1 MFGEAPLNCDRLTA
15 ENLLGMLQY
24 LVCYVT
30 RTSLNKYQE
39 QLENFN
45 YDQFCAKNASN
56 VYYLRTLSIV
66 YFDCETVRRFN
77 SSLRNLTKVDAAI
90 RDVLAALGLLYGLF
104 RLEPNLSLL
113 YEANFFQPVHQNALT
128 IIREKILLLC
138 GELKKEMVSLIDV
151 FAPPDFILNSSL
163 GYSDGRIYEHIFDA
177 LSKHRNSFE
186 RADWYKDF
194 TENKPAL
201 KRPPLHNSKL

>member
-1 MFGEAPLNCDRLTA
+1 M
-15 ENLLGMLQY
+15 QY

-30 RTSLNKYQE
+30 RASLNKYQE

-56 VYYLRTLSIV
+56 VYYLRTLAIV

-77 SSLRNLTKVDAAI
+77 SSIQSLTKVDVGI

-128 IIREKILLLC
+128 VIREKILQLC
-138 GELKKEMVSLIDV
+138 GQLKKEMVSLVDV

-186 RADWYKDF
+186 RADWYREF
-194 TENKPAL
+194 TENKPVL

>member
-1 MFGEAPLNCDRLTA
+1 M
-15 ENLLGMLQY
+15 QY

-30 RTSLNKYQE
+30 RISLTKYQQ
-39 QLENFN
+39 QLENYN

-66 YFDCETVRRFN
+66 YFDCEVVRRFN
-77 SSLRNLTKVDAAI
+77 SSLQTLSRTDQAI
-90 RDVLAALGLLYGLF
+90 REILAALGLLYGLF

-138 GELKKEMVSLIDV
+138 SQLKKEMVSLVDV

-186 RADWYKDF
+186 RADWYKEF
-194 TENKPAL
+194 TENKPKL
-201 KRPPLHNSKL
+201 KIPTLQNSKL